1 MKKRMTLLIAG
12 LATLVLVLSACQ
24 GGGVNADDAALIRQ
38 QLEDVA
44 NRLDVVEDRI
54 DDLATEAGG
63 SEQLISQV
71 RRELNQARSTLADVD
86 DKLATSDDIVDDGL
100 SNDLNNDLGDDLN
113 NLGNQAR
120 DTLDGMGESLNEFG
134 DNLNQGLQDLG
145 NDVDTRIDDLQ
156 DRLDNDLNQST
167 PDAAPV
173 APGTGG
179 GASDSAPGLP
189 VTPGL

>member
-38 QLEDVA
+38 QLEEVA

-179 GASDSAPGLP
+179 GASDSAPGPP